1 MNLPES
7 LAANQAT
14 FYLEKLPPGQP
25 KKVFGNLT
33 EGTMAGNGGPSLGV
47 RALPPTLLC
56 TVIPG
61 EKTDLLWFRQTL
73 WEEVQMRLGN

>member
-7 LAANQAT
+7 LAANQPI
-14 FYLEKLPPGQP
+14 FFFNLEKLPPGQP
-25 KKVFGNLT
+25 KRVFGSPT
-33 EGTMAGNGGPSLGV
+33 EGTMAGNEGPGLGV

-61 EKTDLLWFRQTL
+61 ESRQLLSSRQTVGRGTN
-73 WEEVQMRLGN
+73 EA